1 MHHVQSREDSHNQMQ
16 SDDRISFSYMTFIKL
31 NQPRHSGRR
40 FLKRRLDN
48 VETGEFMNIK

>member
-1 MHHVQSREDSHNQMQ
+1 MHYVQGREHTHNQMQ

-31 NQPRHSGRR
+31 NQPRHSVRR